1 MTETSKKSNTTY
13 KRNFLKITET
23 SKYQIIGY
31 INYKNQMYGSCD
43 QKFSN
48 EIKQSRKFAVSVIGK
63 IKQYVINHLSKNGW
77 DMSLP
82 Q

>member
-48 EIKQSRKFAVSVIGK
+48 EIK
-63 IKQYVINHLSKNGW
+63 
-77 DMSLP
+77 
-82 Q
+82 